1 MFTEKKAEWK
11 EKKEEFKLKG
21 KTPDNGTIL
30 VLNAVDR
37 SLIAEIEPSHDHFSL
52 RTTIQGGL
60 GVPLG
65 VSAFT
70 DPIGDAVDTLSFY
83 ADGSGTTKIA
93 GIPFTWSEFGGV
105 LTLNYSSPANEPI
118 TEEIRLLD
126 TLDGVHGAFYEFT
139 NNVTGER
146 FGTYGLAIRQDPL
159 LVFTLSLMQTTPGTF
174 WNADGLNG
182 QNKSQYDVNGQPL
195 FTSHF
200 SWGFTSSINAE
211 Y

>member
-70 DPIGDAVDTLSFY
+70 GPIGDAVDTLSFY

-105 LTLNYSSPANEPI
+105 LTLNYSSPAN
-118 TEEIRLLD
+118 D
-126 TLDGVHGAFYEFT
+126 VSGGVKLRI
-139 NNVTGER
+139 NGER
-146 FGTYGLAIRQDPL
+146 FFWDTRTQDGPWT
-159 LVFTLSLMQTTPGTF
+159 LVQNEISSSMKSVCSLF
-174 WNADGLNG
+174 
-182 QNKSQYDVNGQPL
+182 
-195 FTSHF
+195 
-200 SWGFTSSINAE
+200 
-211 Y
+211 